1 MRMSENSE
9 DGNGLHSWANTK
21 NFLSWHF
28 FQSFLAIDKPKVAK
42 IGRIE
47 VRIRDE

>member
-1 MRMSENSE
+1 MDYIAGQTQRIFCRSI
-9 DGNGLHSWANTK
+9 
-21 NFLSWHF
+21 FR
-28 FQSFLAIDKPKVAK
+28 SFLAIDKPKVAK